1 MQDLSLEPVNKYL
14 EKKPKEP
21 VYLISYAD
29 GADVFFQN
37 QHFLVHSA
45 LNKGIDHFLN
55 YRRSHVNAQFIKD
68 HQEIFDTPLGAG
80 LWLWKPWVILETL
93 KNTPENAIIMYADV
107 GFCFGGSLNQLW
119 ERLKDADMVMVY
131 YQNWLTPDQCLKPKI
146 LAQHTIDESKFF
158 KKGNFWAGFMVIRN
172 NEKSRKFIKTWL
184 DLCCKKNY
192 LSGESFG
199 PGKHLHDQAIL
210 YLAYALRD
218 ENIKIGYIKNTELD
232 QWLPWHHRKETDKHQ
247 SLMPYLKKYFRA
259 FERIAWNVSG
269 LSRLRYFY
277 RNHVKTRLDNITEKG
292 C

>member
-14 EKKPKEP
+14 EKKPREP

-119 ERLKDADMVMVY
+119 ERLKDADMVMV
-131 YQNWLTPDQCLKPKI
+131 
-146 LAQHTIDESKFF
+146 
-158 KKGNFWAGFMVIRN
+158 
-172 NEKSRKFIKTWL
+172 
-184 DLCCKKNY
+184 
-192 LSGESFG
+192 
-199 PGKHLHDQAIL
+199 
-210 YLAYALRD
+210 
-218 ENIKIGYIKNTELD
+218 
-232 QWLPWHHRKETDKHQ
+232 
-247 SLMPYLKKYFRA
+247 
-259 FERIAWNVSG
+259 
-269 LSRLRYFY
+269 
-277 RNHVKTRLDNITEKG
+277 
-292 C
+292 